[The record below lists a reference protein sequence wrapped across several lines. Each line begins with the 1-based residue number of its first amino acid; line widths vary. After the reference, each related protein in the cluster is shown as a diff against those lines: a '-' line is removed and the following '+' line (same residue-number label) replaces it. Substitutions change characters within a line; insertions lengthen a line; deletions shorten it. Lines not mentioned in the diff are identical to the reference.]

1 MGHHTSMAPK
11 ALEAQQHGQVT
22 VLEDP
27 HQDPEQDRPGHQE
40 RQHPGGHHPGRRSLN
55 SSLSFLGAATTLI
68 LPGLKPPPEP
78 GPFTMSSVMKW
89 EWCMGARWS
98 GHVRWRR
105 IPGGG
110 PGGL

>member
-40 RQHPGGHHPGRRSLN
+40 RQHHGGHHPGRRSLN
-55 SSLSFLGAATTLI
+55 SSLSFLGDATTLI

-78 GPFTMSSVMKW
+78 GAVHDVVGY
-89 EWCMGARWS
+89 EMGVVHGPHGGR
-98 GHVRWRR
+98 VTF
-105 IPGGG
+105 GGG
-110 PGGL
+110 GYPVAD